1 MLSPTVKDQELITQE
16 STRVTYWEGSV
27 KVEGKYQGQRVRGM
41 GYVELTGYAKPF
53 LKRNLRSSSLQLQLR
68 IFLSL

>member
-1 MLSPTVKDQELITQE
+1 LILTPTIKDQELITEQ

-27 KVEGKYQGQRVRGM
+27 KVEGKSQDNSIKGM

-53 LKRNLRSSSLQLQLR
+53 SKG
-68 IFLSL
+68 I

>member
-1 MLSPTVKDQELITQE
+1 MLTPTVKDQELITQE

-53 LKRNLRSSSLQLQLR
+53 SKR
-68 IFLSL
+68 I